1 MKLSFWS
8 ALAITLWTTIAQTEV
23 LSNPS
28 WPGSAIPVDPEDR
41 PLLSMPRNHSLSATA
56 LGAGTPGPFLP
67 NVNDPT
73 KLSPTFP
80 TWGESPSPF
89 AGE

>member
-23 LSNPS
+23 LSNPFG
-28 WPGSAIPVDPEDR
+28 PGSATPVDPEDR
-41 PLLSMPRNHSLSATA
+41 PLLSMSRNHSLSATG
-56 LGAGTPGPFLP
+56 LTAGTPGPFLP
-67 NVNDPT
+67 NANDPT